1 MSKFPGKVVSNTA
14 PVAGSSGMISAV
26 EQLQSFTA
34 AAAAVGMVIT
44 SIVICDNTYATLDDG
59 AISLSGGYLRILG
72 TKFASGAV
80 VYINA
85 IQLAT
90 TFISST
96 ELRVAAPALSA
107 GTYSLMAFNSS
118 GSGTIWASGVAYS
131 PVPTWTSS
139 SYTVSGTI
147 VNTQLLAAGDGTLV
161 YSLQGGSTLPP
172 GVSLSSTG
180 VLSGTVTGI
189 SVNTVYTF
197 TVLVDDTQL
206 QTTQQAIS
214 LTILLTD
221 VYFNRTSLLLTGN
234 FPTPAP
240 PASMQYLAVAGGG
253 GGSGGKSGWW
263 EAGGGGAGGVLTG
276 TMASVGTPFTV
287 TVGAGGAGGG
297 SQSDAGAKGSN
308 SVIGALTL
316 IGGGLGGGYHTTGGS
331 GGSGGGGSTYWTGTG
346 GGAGTAGQGN
356 AGAPGDN
363 GGGGGAGAA
372 AFGGGGGPGI
382 FNPIVGS
389 TTGQSAFSV
398 EYLVV
403 AGGASGGST
412 IGGGGG
418 AGGYLTAPTYAVT
431 PGAIIT
437 VTVGAGGP
445 VSGTVGTNGN
455 DSVFGT
461 ITATGGGGGGQWAGN
476 PGLAGGS
483 GGGGAGADGGAGAGG
498 AGVALQGK
506 AGGAGS
512 SGRLGGGGGGAGA
525 IGTAGGTPA
534 STGGAGG
541 VGLSSSISGT
551 ATYYAGGGS
560 GGTDGATVG
569 AGGLG
574 GGGTGAKSD
583 SVVGTAGTVN
593 TGGGGGGGGNRTTGP
608 SYAGGSGVVIVRYFS
623 TLPAATATTGS
634 PTVTVANG
642 YRTYTFT
649 VSGSITFPSG
659 TTGYYV
665 GGGGAGSWNTG
676 GIGGGGSSS
685 SSVSSPG
692 TDNTGGGGCGGTSS
706 NNMPGGAGGSGVVIV
721 TYASTYAPMT
731 VPGTLTYSMSTTAN
745 PGYYLYTFTSGTG
758 TVGWYPADNN
768 TFVDSANSLT
778 VTRVGTPAQGTFTP
792 FSQTGWS
799 GYFNGSTDDLQL
811 TSSATLN
818 FGSGDF
824 TVEAWIYLTA
834 QNTYTCILGSGTSS
848 WTTNATAFR
857 VDNGTPMI
865 NIYPGGAS
873 AAYGPSVSLQQW
885 THVAASRSGTSVKV
899 FTNGISG
906 TPVTISAAF
915 SFGDNGSRIGGGT
928 WDTANSNLYGYISNL
943 RAVKGTAVYT
953 TNFTPSTTPLTAI
966 TGTSLLTLQDNRFK
980 DNSTN
985 AFAITTAGTPSIQA
999 LSPLAPA
1006 AAYSTELVGGSMY
1019 FNGSTDYFTLANNAV
1034 LAYGSGNF
1042 TVEVWVYPL
1051 SGASQGIISAGSGA
1065 TVQPYF
1071 YLNSLTPTFFYSGQ
1085 AVSTGPIT
1093 ILNAWNHIVVVRN
1106 SGVIL
1111 MYTNGIAG
1119 SPGTH
1124 TETFTTTGLVIGYSG
1139 SSQFFSGYMS
1149 NLRIASIA
1157 VYTSAFTP
1165 PTAPVSGS
1173 PVLISNYPA
1182 ALEVNAWGAGGA
1194 AGGTGGGSYCYGGGG
1209 GFARSTVSISQ
1220 SLRYTISVGGGGQL
1234 GSQGCVSGGGGAG
1247 GTGTYGG
1254 AGGVGTGAG
1263 TSPCSGSGGGGGG
1276 ASFFM
1281 LSSTILVAGGGG
1293 GGGAGTESAE
1303 NGTGQGGAGGQNGNA
1318 GAGTG
1323 ATGGTA
1329 GGNTGSTAGLDGIVG
1344 GTGGD
1349 HSGAGGA
1356 GGGYVGGT
1364 PGTSPSND
1372 AVSGGGGGGGSNFG
1386 AVTMAGSYQTP
1397 GNSADP
1403 LRSTY
1408 AAGGGTG
1415 TAGGSGVV
1423 VIRYADSYAV
1433 AVTTGSPTVV
1443 VSGGYRTYTWTTSG
1457 SIAFFTS
1464 DYSLSLA
1471 GTNSGII
1478 DATMRNNLLTVGDA
1492 KLSTAVVKYGN
1503 SSMYFDGTGDY
1514 LSIASN
1520 SNFGFGTGNF
1530 TVECWIYPTSVA
1542 AAYIFDNRAAGAVQ
1556 SVLLQF
1562 SSSGILNFS
1571 GGILTAGIFATVIT
1585 ANAWYHVAC
1594 VRSGSTAYLF
1604 VNGASAGT
1612 DTISGSANLTNP
1624 LTIGVKYDATLPFTG
1639 YIDDLR
1645 ITKGV
1650 ARYTSTFTPPT
1661 AAAVQ

>member
-363 GGGGGAGAA
+363 GGGGGAGSA
-372 AFGGGGGPGI
+372 AFGGPGGAGI
-382 FNPIVGS
+382 LNPIVGS

-403 AGGASGGST
+403 AGGGSGGAT

-431 PGAIIT
+431 PGAVIT

-445 VSGTVGTNGN
+445 ASASGSVGTNGN
-455 DSVFGT
+455 DSVFSS

-498 AGVALQGK
+498 SGVALQGK
-506 AGGAGS
+506 AGGAGA

-534 STGGAGG
+534 STSGAGG

-574 GGGTGAKSD
+574 GGGTGAKSA
-583 SVVGTAGTVN
+583 SVVGTAGSVN
-593 TGGGGGGGGNRTTGP
+593 TGGGGGAGGNSTYGP

-623 TLPAATATTGS
+623 TLPAAAATTGS

-792 FSQTGWS
+792 FSRTGWS
-799 GYFNGSTDDLQL
+799 GYFDATGNKL
-811 TSSATLN
+811 TVPA
-818 FGSGDF
+818 
-824 TVEAWIYLTA
+824 
-834 QNTYTCILGSGTSS
+834 GT
-848 WTTNATAFR
+848 TF
-857 VDNGTPMI
+857 
-865 NIYPGGAS
+865 
-873 AAYGPSVSLQQW
+873 AYG
-885 THVAASRSGTSVKV
+885 
-899 FTNGISG
+899 
-906 TPVTISAAF
+906 
-915 SFGDNGSRIGGGT
+915 
-928 WDTANSNLYGYISNL
+928 
-943 RAVKGTAVYT
+943 
-953 TNFTPSTTPLTAI
+953 
-966 TGTSLLTLQDNRFK
+966 TG
-980 DNSTN
+980 
-985 AFAITTAGTPSIQA
+985 A
-999 LSPLAPA
+999 
-1006 AAYSTELVGGSMY
+1006 
-1019 FNGSTDYFTLANNAV
+1019 
-1034 LAYGSGNF
+1034 F
-1042 TVEVWVYPL
+1042 TVEVWVN
-1051 SGASQGIISAGSGA
+1051 
-1065 TVQPYF
+1065 PY
-1071 YLNSLTPTFFYSGQ
+1071 
-1085 AVSTGPIT
+1085 
-1093 ILNAWNHIVVVRN
+1093 
-1106 SGVIL
+1106 
-1111 MYTNGIAG
+1111 
-1119 SPGTH
+1119 
-1124 TETFTTTGLVIGYSG
+1124 
-1139 SSQFFSGYMS
+1139 
-1149 NLRIASIA
+1149 
-1157 VYTSAFTP
+1157 
-1165 PTAPVSGS
+1165 
-1173 PVLISNYPA
+1173 
-1182 ALEVNAWGAGGA
+1182 
-1194 AGGTGGGSYCYGGGG
+1194 
-1209 GFARSTVSISQ
+1209 
-1220 SLRYTISVGGGGQL
+1220 
-1234 GSQGCVSGGGGAG
+1234 
-1247 GTGTYGG
+1247 TY
-1254 AGGVGTGAG
+1254 
-1263 TSPCSGSGGGGGG
+1263 
-1276 ASFFM
+1276 
-1281 LSSTILVAGGGG
+1281 
-1293 GGGAGTESAE
+1293 
-1303 NGTGQGGAGGQNGNA
+1303 Q
-1318 GAGTG
+1318 
-1323 ATGGTA
+1323 
-1329 GGNTGSTAGLDGIVG
+1329 
-1344 GTGGD
+1344 
-1349 HSGAGGA
+1349 
-1356 GGGYVGGT
+1356 
-1364 PGTSPSND
+1364 
-1372 AVSGGGGGGGSNFG
+1372 
-1386 AVTMAGSYQTP
+1386 
-1397 GNSADP
+1397 
-1403 LRSTY
+1403 
-1408 AAGGGTG
+1408 
-1415 TAGGSGVV
+1415 
-1423 VIRYADSYAV
+1423 
-1433 AVTTGSPTVV
+1433 
-1443 VSGGYRTYTWTTSG
+1443 
-1457 SIAFFTS
+1457 
-1464 DYSLSLA
+1464 
-1471 GTNSGII
+1471 
-1478 DATMRNNLLTVGDA
+1478 
-1492 KLSTAVVKYGN
+1492 
-1503 SSMYFDGTGDY
+1503 
-1514 LSIASN
+1514 
-1520 SNFGFGTGNF
+1520 
-1530 TVECWIYPTSVA
+1530 
-1542 AAYIFDNRAAGAVQ
+1542 
-1556 SVLLQF
+1556 
-1562 SSSGILNFS
+1562 
-1571 GGILTAGIFATVIT
+1571 
-1585 ANAWYHVAC
+1585 
-1594 VRSGSTAYLF
+1594 
-1604 VNGASAGT
+1604 
-1612 DTISGSANLTNP
+1612 
-1624 LTIGVKYDATLPFTG
+1624 
-1639 YIDDLR
+1639 
-1645 ITKGV
+1645 
-1650 ARYTSTFTPPT
+1650 
-1661 AAAVQ
+1661 